1 MSKSL
6 LIVICD
12 FLLLSLLSIANFDK
26 PKQTNAQKKE
36 SEIALKSET
45 FVQTQMLE
53 TLKTAL
59 EAEQRRHVD
68 LSRDVEKLSQTAQ
81 EQRAQAQTH
90 QKTIQERERQLAQ
103 IRQAKADLEKERM
116 EILQKSKQLEAKV
129 DSADKRNES
138 LQKEIVAAV
147 SKLEKSA
154 DERIRLEQEL
164 GHIRESDATA
174 RNKLRQAQE
183 ELRQN
188 KENLSRLQRES
199 EQLKL
204 ENRAIEAEK
213 LALATKLEVASTKT
227 QIYAEN
233 LKKAQAMINIEKAEK
248 EKIIEHAESL
258 STNVSKLAT
267 NQQTLSKSIDRLRP
281 LTASEAFA
289 NISGLFVEINF
300 KYSEGGLLGKNNTRQ
315 KLYAL
320 PFLRGSKVELFF
332 DIDSTPLDFSRN
344 ERPPEKLEAT
354 VSAYGKIWNVN
365 RINRVSGSNKI
376 LSIELP
382 DGFVPQSK
390 AVRTV
395 SAKDRY
401 KYTDCIVINPST
413 KYYGQTPFM
422 ANFTRRE
429 YAKLDVG
436 LIESVFKKF
445 SPSANDVALTRTG
458 QALGVMTSSS
468 DLFLTENAQI
478 GPYLEIGQNY
488 SPASAVQFVK

>member
-1 MSKSL
+1 
-6 LIVICD
+6 
-12 FLLLSLLSIANFDK
+12 
-26 PKQTNAQKKE
+26 
-36 SEIALKSET
+36 
-45 FVQTQMLE
+45 
-53 TLKTAL
+53 
-59 EAEQRRHVD
+59 
-68 LSRDVEKLSQTAQ
+68 
-81 EQRAQAQTH
+81 
-90 QKTIQERERQLAQ
+90 
-103 IRQAKADLEKERM
+103 
-116 EILQKSKQLEAKV
+116 
-129 DSADKRNES
+129 
-138 LQKEIVAAV
+138 
-147 SKLEKSA
+147 
-154 DERIRLEQEL
+154 
-164 GHIRESDATA
+164 
-174 RNKLRQAQE
+174 
-183 ELRQN
+183 
-188 KENLSRLQRES
+188 
-199 EQLKL
+199 
-204 ENRAIEAEK
+204 
-213 LALATKLEVASTKT
+213 
-227 QIYAEN
+227 
-233 LKKAQAMINIEKAEK
+233 MINIEKAEK

-267 NQQTLSKSIDRLRP
+267 NQQTLSKSIDQLRP

-300 KYSEGGLLGKNNTRQ
+300 KYSEGGLLGKNNTQQ

-332 DIDSTPLDFSRN
+332 DIGSTPLDFSRN

-365 RINRVSGSNKI
+365 RINRISGSNKI

-382 DGFVPQSK
+382 DGFLPQLK
-390 AVRTV
+390 AVKTV

-445 SPSANDVALTRTG
+445 SPSPNDVALTRTG

-478 GPYLEIGQNY
+478 GPYLEIGQKY

>member
-188 KENLSRLQRES
+188 F
-199 EQLKL
+199 
-204 ENRAIEAEK
+204 ENR
-213 LALATKLEVASTKT
+213 V
-227 QIYAEN
+227 
-233 LKKAQAMINIEKAEK
+233 
-248 EKIIEHAESL
+248 
-258 STNVSKLAT
+258 
-267 NQQTLSKSIDRLRP
+267 
-281 LTASEAFA
+281 
-289 NISGLFVEINF
+289 
-300 KYSEGGLLGKNNTRQ
+300 
-315 KLYAL
+315 
-320 PFLRGSKVELFF
+320 
-332 DIDSTPLDFSRN
+332 
-344 ERPPEKLEAT
+344 
-354 VSAYGKIWNVN
+354 
-365 RINRVSGSNKI
+365 
-376 LSIELP
+376 
-382 DGFVPQSK
+382 
-390 AVRTV
+390 
-395 SAKDRY
+395 
-401 KYTDCIVINPST
+401 
-413 KYYGQTPFM
+413 YYLM
-422 ANFTRRE
+422 
-429 YAKLDVG
+429 
-436 LIESVFKKF
+436 
-445 SPSANDVALTRTG
+445 
-458 QALGVMTSSS
+458 
-468 DLFLTENAQI
+468 
-478 GPYLEIGQNY
+478 
-488 SPASAVQFVK
+488 